1 MKTTMNW
8 TRILRTMVA
17 LLVIMSMLLCGCA
30 SAGNDDDEGEG
41 GKDNGSSNSGLLKG
55 DGDGKLE
62 PEDVVDNVTGIY
74 GGLLD
79 LVGGDRNAMTT
90 GGYSMDMTITL
101 GDEMMDSLAAMLEYQ
116 GLDVDLSW
124 FKSLG
129 FAVTSI
135 YQETLAQATTEVKLN
150 GTSLLTMEVITDML
164 NSSAFIRVP
173 DLNDEYIG
181 GELDMGMDMED
192 FLETYEQV
200 LEAMEEMGDA
210 AKDLPTE
217 QELNAL
223 LDRYIEAVKEAIGK
237 PESDKDTLSHG
248 GVSMEVEATTYTI
261 TTTTTVDIV
270 EALLTTAKD
279 DADLEKVLDAF
290 GEFMNEL
297 MANQYAGSGDWED
310 VDLYEELME
319 LVEQGL
325 ESVEEAREDMSSG
338 DWEEQDILSF
348 TNYIADDKQV
358 GFALAI
364 EHSYAT
370 ELIYFYNLEED
381 GDTAFVFNA
390 AEMFVIEGT
399 GTVDGDKA
407 SGEYTIGARGMEFFY
422 LEIEDFD
429 TKALKKGDLVG
440 TVRLRV
446 GDDFGNSQL
455 PAYMVLE
462 LVLNLTDKKTELDI
476 NLCSDSTKMFG
487 VNVTVKTGVSGNI
500 SVPSDFID
508 ANEYTAMEQWLSGAS
523 FDKLLRNLRSAGV
536 DSELVDM
543 LEQAIEMGMGGGQ
556 SAAPAPDYGY

>member
-30 SAGNDDDEGEG
+30 SAGNEEGDGEG
-41 GKDNGSSNSGLLKG
+41 NKDNGSTNSGLLKG

-62 PEDVVDNVTGIY
+62 SEDVVDSVTGIY
-74 GGLLD
+74 GGLLN
-79 LVGGDRNAMTT
+79 LVGGDRNALTT

-101 GDEMMDSLAAMLEYQ
+101 GDELMDSLAMMLEYQ
-116 GLDVDLSW
+116 GLDADLSW
-124 FKSLG
+124 FKSIG
-129 FAVTSI
+129 IVMTSL
-135 YQETLAQATTEVKLN
+135 YQETLAQVTMEAKLN
-150 GTSLLTMEVITDML
+150 GTSLVTMEVITDML
-164 NSSAFIRVP
+164 NSGVFIRVP
-173 DLNDEYIG
+173 ELNDEYIG
-181 GELDMGMDMED
+181 GEVDMGMDMEE
-192 FLETYEQV
+192 FLQTYEQV

-223 LDRYIEAVKEAIGK
+223 LNRYIEAVKEAIGK

-248 GVSMEVEATTYTI
+248 GVSMEVETTTYTI

-310 VDLYEELME
+310 VDLYEALME

-325 ESVEEAREDMSSG
+325 ESVEEAREDMKNG

-399 GTVDGDKA
+399 GEVDGDKA
-407 SGEYTIGARGMEFFY
+407 SGEYTISVYGEDMVYIEV
-422 LEIEDFD
+422 EDFD

-440 TVRLRV
+440 TVRV
-446 GDDFGNSQL
+446 SFSDEMGYNTNL
-455 PAYMVLE
+455 PTDMEIE
-462 LVLNLTDKKTELDI
+462 LVLNLTDKKSSVGVNIYNGSMKL
-476 NLCSDSTKMFG
+476 FG
-487 VNVTVKTGVSGNI
+487 VDMTVKSGVSGNI
-500 SVPSDFID
+500 SVPSEFID
-508 ANEYTAMEQWLSGAS
+508 VNDYTAMEKWLKGAS

-543 LEQAIEMGMGGGQ
+543 LEEALDQAL
-556 SAAPAPDYGY
+556 